1 MERAETV
8 QLDLLI
14 YTDLDCI
21 YCQCARAL
29 IFPFESLFHYI
40 YYYVILGLYEN

>member
-1 MERAETV
+1 MERVETV
-8 QLDLLI
+8 QLGLLVC
-14 YTDLDCI
+14 TDLDHI

-40 YYYVILGLYEN
+40 LLCNIGSL